1 MDDFGASLYTN
12 GIFLSN
18 DPAVAAGVHNSLFRG
33 KSLGTFTDAISSEI
47 TSGRF
52 TDLWVGD
59 YFTINSRVYRI
70 AHFDPFYNCGDTAL
84 TTHHIAVVPDASMG
98 AAKMNDTAIT
108 TGGYVGSLM
117 RTENLATPTNT
128 IKTDF
133 GSSHVMTY
141 RDLLTTAVSSG
152 EASGWSWNDCCVE
165 LMSETMVY
173 GCSVWAKSGFNVGC
187 LNEQLALFR
196 LSPRAIHTRYAY
208 WLRGVASAS
217 QFAII
222 GSVGNSGRVN
232 ASDANNIRPFAL
244 IA

>member
-12 GIFLSN
+12 GTFLSN

-84 TTHHIAVVPDASMG
+84 TTHHIAVVPNASMRS
-98 AAKMNDTAIT
+98 ARMNPSHTT
-108 TGGYVGSLM
+108 TGGYVGSEI
-117 RTENLATPTNT
+117 RTTNLATPTNT

-133 GSSHVMTY
+133 GSSHVLTY
-141 RDLLTTAVSSG
+141 RDLLTTTV
-152 EASGWSWNDCCVE
+152 ASGQASKSGWYDCCVE

-173 GCSVWAKSGFNVGC
+173 GCSVWAKSGHEVGC
-187 LNEQLALFR
+187 CSE
-196 LSPRAIHTRYAY
+196 
-208 WLRGVASAS
+208 
-217 QFAII
+217 
-222 GSVGNSGRVN
+222 
-232 ASDANNIRPFAL
+232 
-244 IA
+244 